1 MSSIKRTPVYWN
13 FLFHILEMPQQY
25 GCPTFFMTLS
35 SADLR
40 WNELFSIIS
49 EINDFKLSKEDIEKM

>member
-13 FLFHILEMPQQY
+13 FLFHILEMPKQY

-49 EINDFKLSKEDIEKM
+49 EINNFKLSKEDIEKM